1 MFQKSLK
8 SWIHRVF
15 SKGCFTWP
23 QGSIICI
30 LAICFTR
37 VVREAE
43 EVNRRK
49 ENSFDL
55 YSVIWVGWILVR
67 SSVED
72 SLFPRHCFCC
82 TYHSMYYTKYVM

>member
-15 SKGCFTWP
+15 SKACFTWP
-23 QGSIICI
+23 QGSISCI
-30 LAICFTR
+30 LAIFFTR

-43 EVNRRK
+43 EVRRRK

-55 YSVIWVGWILVR
+55 YSVVWVGWILGR
-67 SSVED
+67 SPVED

-82 TYHSMYYTKYVM
+82 TYHYMYTQIM